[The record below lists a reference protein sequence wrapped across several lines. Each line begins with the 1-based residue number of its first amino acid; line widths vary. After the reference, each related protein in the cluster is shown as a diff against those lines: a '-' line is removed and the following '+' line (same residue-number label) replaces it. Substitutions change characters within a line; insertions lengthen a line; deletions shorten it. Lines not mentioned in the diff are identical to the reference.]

1 MDYNLNVIGIDFSLN
16 SAAFCSL
23 SSSDIYLGSLYR
35 SSDSL
40 EKLMNRKDRSIKDLG
55 GFKNLDLNII
65 EKTQPSGEYHE
76 VERTKIESFIERADT
91 FFGMMKPY
99 LSKGSY
105 VFMEGISFG
114 STGNSLIDISMATA
128 LLRERI
134 MDIVPAKNFYVFSP
148 SSIKKFA
155 LKGNAKKNELYETIL
170 LRNDI
175 RLKNF
180 QGILSENK
188 SMWIK
193 GSKDVVAPC
202 NDLIDSIW
210 ISLFGEDFLQKLEKN
225 EKKKDI

>member
-1 MDYNLNVIGIDFSLN
+1 MDKSIVGIDFSLN
-16 SAAFCSL
+16 SAAFCAL
-23 SSSDIYLGSLYR
+23 YPDGIKLGSLYR
-35 SSDSL
+35 SSDTID
-40 EKLMNRKDRSIKDLG
+40 KLIKKKDGSISELLNFADLH
-55 GFKNLDLNII
+55 LNII
-65 EKTQPSGEYHE
+65 NKSQITGEYHE
-76 VERTKIESFIERADT
+76 IERTKIESFIEKTDI
-91 FFGMMKPY
+91 FWNMMKPH
-99 LSKGSY
+99 LTKDSY

-134 MDIVPAKNFYVFSP
+134 MSVVPAKNFYVFSP

-175 RLKNF
+175 RIKKF
-180 QGILSENK
+180 QEILVANK
-188 SMWIK
+188 DQWIK

-210 ISLFGEDFLQKLEKN
+210 ISLFGENFLETPAKSVE
-225 EKKKDI
+225 KKDI